1 MWTQEQLVRFGQAVE
16 ALGKLVETLEELV
29 GNLEERLKIADGRL
43 QEMVRNRVV
52 GRDSDEFDAQ
62 EPSLLE
68 EVEE

>member
-43 QEMVRNRVV
+43 PGTTREQEGSYR
-52 GRDSDEFDAQ
+52 
-62 EPSLLE
+62 
-68 EVEE
+68 